1 MKQKNSRWLVV
12 LGCINALLLTAV
24 VMHFVELPQ
33 AQAQTARTGSTTA
46 GEYLMVPGRVQ
57 GESGEIIW
65 VLDVNHNL
73 LTNCIY
79 NRNRREIQF
88 GEFLD
93 LKAEYEMFNNMLAPV
108 PAEPEEGG
116 MK

>member
-93 LKAEYEMFNNMLAPV
+93 LNVEYGLFKNMQTPV
-108 PAEPEEGG
+108 PAEPEVGG
-116 MK
+116 VK